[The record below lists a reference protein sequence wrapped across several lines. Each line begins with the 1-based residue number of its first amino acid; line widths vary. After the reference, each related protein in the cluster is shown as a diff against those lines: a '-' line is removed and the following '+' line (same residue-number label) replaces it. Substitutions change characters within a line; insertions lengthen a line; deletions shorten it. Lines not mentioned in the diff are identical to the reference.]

1 MKAALYCCRD
11 EIMMRNEHSDIFD
24 ESKAQLA
31 LCFGAKKLLKEPGL
45 YEMLRQRLPLAN
57 IAICSTAGEIYD
69 TEVCDDTITV
79 AILHFDSTKIVAH
92 SIETKDY
99 TNSFDAG
106 KSLRS
111 MFSPHDLAYMLI
123 LSDGNKVNGS
133 ELVKGLNNDPAP
145 LLITGGLAGD
155 GSDFI
160 STVVGLD
167 APPAEG
173 IIAGIGFYGSHI
185 SIGHG
190 SQGGWEMFGL
200 ERKVTKSKGNILYEI
215 EGKNALELYKKY
227 LGPEAETLPGSAL
240 LFPLSV
246 TLPETSEQVVRTI
259 LSIDEASGSMTF
271 AGDIPEGAQVRLM
284 KANFDKLTLAAS
296 DAALQVSHAG
306 IASPKLA
313 LLISCVGR
321 KLILKNRTEEEVDA
335 VRAIFGSKTLIT
347 GFYSYGE
354 ISPIMKGE
362 PCLLHNQT
370 MTITTI
376 DETE

>member
-1 MKAALYCCRD
+1 MKAALYRWQNKV
-11 EIMMRNEHSDIFD
+11 MTKNKHSDVFD
-24 ESKAQLA
+24 ESSAQLA
-31 LCFGAKKLLKEPGL
+31 LCFGAKELLKEPGM
-45 YEMLRQRLPLAN
+45 YEILRQRLPLAT
-57 IAICSTAGEIYD
+57 IAICSTAGEIFD

-79 AILHFDSTKIVAH
+79 AILHFDNTKIVAH
-92 SIETKDY
+92 SIEMKDY
-99 TNSFDAG
+99 SNSFDAG

-111 MFSPHDLAYMLI
+111 MFSPRDLAYMLV

-133 ELVKGLNNDPAP
+133 ELVKGLNDDPAP

-173 IIAGIGFYGSHI
+173 IIAGIGFYGRHI
-185 SIGHG
+185 TIGHG

-200 ERKVTKSKGNILYEI
+200 EKKVTKSKGNILYEI

-227 LGPEAETLPGSAL
+227 LGPEGETLPGSAL

-246 TLPETSEQVVRTI
+246 TLPDTSEQVVRTI

-321 KLILKNRTEEEVDA
+321 KLILKNRTEEEVEA
-335 VRAIFGSKTLIT
+335 VRSIFGTKTILT

>member
-1 MKAALYCCRD
+1 MKAALYHCQED
-11 EIMMRNEHSDIFD
+11 IMVRNEHSDVFD
-24 ESKAQLA
+24 EGLAQLA
-31 LCFGAKKLLKEPGL
+31 LCFGAKEKLRKPGF
-45 YEMLRQRLPLAN
+45 YEMLRQRLPIAA
-57 IAICSTAGEIYD
+57 IAICSTAGETYD
-69 TEVCDDTITV
+69 TEVYDNSITV
-79 AILHFDSTKIVAH
+79 AILHFESTQIVAH
-92 SIETKDY
+92 SIEMKDY
-99 TNSFDAG
+99 ANSFEAG

-111 MFSPHDLAYMLI
+111 MFSPQELAYMLV
-123 LSDGNKVNGS
+123 LSDGNQVNGS
-133 ELVKGLNNDPAP
+133 ELVKGLNNYPEP

-155 GSDFI
+155 GSDFV
-160 STVVGLD
+160 STVVGLN

-173 IIAGIGFYGSHI
+173 IIAGIGFYGSKI
-185 SIGHG
+185 TIGHG

-200 ERKVTKSKGNILYEI
+200 ERKVTKSQGNILYEI

-227 LGPEAETLPGSAL
+227 LGPEANSLPGSAL

-259 LSIDEASGSMTF
+259 LSIDEVSGSMTF
-271 AGDIPEGAQVRLM
+271 AGDIPEGSQVRLM

-296 DAALQVSHAG
+296 DAALQISQTGV
-306 IASPKLA
+306 ASPKLA

-321 KLILKNRTEEEVDA
+321 KLILKNRSEEEVEA
-335 VRAIFGSKTLIT
+335 VRAIFGNKTLIT